1 MRPLK
6 LEVVYRLDLTNKI
19 KFGPIKKQT
28 LYERFTDGR
37 ISGLL
42 SEDLANALYNNV
54 TKSPSEKSTFDIMDD
69 EGRKYE
75 CRTLT
80 DSGASLLPSSQ
91 VGVGRSYNETEHI
104 RKIEALHAYIFTDI
118 RNSPIFKIVAIPIE
132 DLGKRKRIS
141 SKQFDELIENYSEVS
156 V

>member
-6 LEVVYRLDLTNKI
+6 LGVVYKLDLTNKI
-19 KFGPIKKQT
+19 EFGPIKKQT

-42 SEDLANALYNNV
+42 SEDLANALYNNI
-54 TKSPSEKSTFDIMDD
+54 TKSPSEKSTFDIMDN

-80 DSGASLLPSSQ
+80 ESGASLLPSNQ
-91 VGVGRSYNETEHI
+91 VGKGRYYNETEHV
-104 RKIEALHAYIFTDI
+104 RKLEALHAYIFTDI
-118 RNSPIFKIVAIPIE
+118 RNSPIFRIVAIPIE
-132 DLGKRKRIS
+132 DLGQRKRIS
-141 SKQFDELIENYSEVS
+141 CKMFDELIENCNVVS